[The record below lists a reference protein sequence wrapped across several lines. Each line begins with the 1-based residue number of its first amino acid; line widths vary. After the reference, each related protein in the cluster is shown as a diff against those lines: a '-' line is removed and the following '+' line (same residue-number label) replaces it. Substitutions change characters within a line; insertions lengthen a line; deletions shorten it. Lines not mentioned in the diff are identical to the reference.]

1 LKEVQTHLRAEI
13 LSTNTPTPTSDV
25 VNALP
30 YLTAVVYELLRLY
43 PPVSQLIN
51 RVTVRPAML
60 GNEIPI
66 PAGTFVGWN
75 AYGVH
80 VNPGIW
86 GPDANEFKPERWGR
100 TVGEMHARFRRET
113 VRGTYIPFN
122 AHSRKCLEWTVDP
135 GYRLKMTPVS
145 LLTPGGCRVL
155 MHDRA
160 GFWRLWDAG

>member
-1 LKEVQTHLRAEI
+1 LKEVQTRLRLEI
-13 LSTNTPTPTSDV
+13 LSTNTTTPTSEV

-30 YLTAVVYELLRLY
+30 YLTSVVYELLRLY

-80 VNPGIW
+80 VNPAIW

-122 AHSRKCLEWTVDP
+122 AHSRKCLGQGFVLLQMKILLFEVVRRIEWRVDP

-145 LLTPGGCRVL
+145 LS
-155 MHDRA
+155 
-160 GFWRLWDAG
+160 